1 MPDVVRN
8 SFVAANKLKTMNKSI
23 SYQMRISFISILFAT
38 LILALH
44 LLHIAT
50 EILNGTS
57 IIDYLPQIIYGVI
70 LISFPIFLTLSLFFY
85 TLSKQLN
92 DKFKLPVM
100 ALLIANGIG
109 LLIILI
115 TIFCSQEQA
124 P

>member
-1 MPDVVRN
+1 
-8 SFVAANKLKTMNKSI
+8 
-23 SYQMRISFISILFAT
+23 MRISFISILFAT